1 MVSIDLELE
10 DGDNG
15 TENDAGVLSKSSV
28 SFVENNWR
36 ESARGSDLPEALA
49 AAAGF
54 AERAWLFSFVF
65 ILVYGD
71 EQSLS
76 GCAREQEDQHCWS
89 LCTSYTSSVIDRL
102 LGIKQVVYTYK
113 GNNHFLP
120 LTQES

>member
-1 MVSIDLELE
+1 MLV
-10 DGDNG
+10 
-15 TENDAGVLSKSSV
+15 VLVIITGSS
-28 SFVENNWR
+28 SSSENNWR

-54 AERAWLFSFVF
+54 AERAWLFSVVF
-65 ILVYGD
+65 IFVYGD

-89 LCTSYTSSVIDRL
+89 LCTSYTSLIDRL
-102 LGIKQVVYTYK
+102 VGIKQVVYTYK